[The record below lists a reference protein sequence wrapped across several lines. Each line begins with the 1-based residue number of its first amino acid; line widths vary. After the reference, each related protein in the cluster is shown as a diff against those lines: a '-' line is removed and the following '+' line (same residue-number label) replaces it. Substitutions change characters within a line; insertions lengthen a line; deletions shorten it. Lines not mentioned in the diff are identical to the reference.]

1 MEYGKKKSK
10 GSSNEKNL
18 LKTIYQKP
26 KIKTEPSP
34 KNDSLNKDKINTAL
48 KNFNATKIS
57 QNKNYRS

>member
-18 LKTIYQKP
+18 LKSIYQKP

-34 KNDSLNKDKINTAL
+34 KNDSLNKDKINSAL

>member
-34 KNDSLNKDKINTAL
+34 KNDSLNKDKINSAL
-48 KNFNATKIS
+48 KNFNPTKIS

>member
-34 KNDSLNKDKINTAL
+34 KNDTLNKDKINTAL

>member
-26 KIKTEPSP
+26 KIKT
-34 KNDSLNKDKINTAL
+34 
-48 KNFNATKIS
+48 
-57 QNKNYRS
+57 

>member
-10 GSSNEKNL
+10 GSSNDKNL

-34 KNDSLNKDKINTAL
+34 KNDSLNKDKINSAL

>member
-1 MEYGKKKSK
+1 MENGKKKSK

-26 KIKTEPSP
+26 KLRTEPSP
-34 KNDSLNKDKINTAL
+34 KNDSLNKDRINSAL
-48 KNFNATKIS
+48 KNLNPTKIS